1 MRTRVSVLTI
11 LLAVIMAIALLA
23 PGAAQA
29 VGTVAGTT
37 ISNDA
42 TVDYEVGGVAQ
53 TQITSAAI
61 NFTVDAK
68 VDFTV
73 TANTGATNTVTPG
86 GASNVK
92 YLTFDVFNGGNT
104 PLDFDLNWAHV
115 VDDFD
120 QAILKVAVD
129 NSAGAGAYDATDEET
144 FIDELADGA
153 TKKVFVVADTIA
165 GGLTDGWLSG
175 ITLTA
180 TAYFNGT
187 VATLGGAAGNCDDS
201 IAIDIDAAGDNNDGC
216 NSMDWLLT
224 DAGADGDEADSDN
237 FLVSTASLTI
247 TKTSALLSDPI
258 NGTTNPIA
266 IPGATI
272 SFTIQVD
279 NGAGGAIATEITIT
293 DAMPANMTYT
303 SDGITVINSNG
314 AAGGTFGLSNA
325 QAGCPEV
332 GNACG
337 WYDGTDTVVVNGITL
352 DAGERTQM
360 IFNASID

>member
-29 VGTVAGTT
+29 VATEAGTT

-53 TQITSAAI
+53 TQITSATI

-92 YLTFDVFNGGNT
+92 YLTFDVFNNGNVGLDFSLATVYNGGNFNQPIVET
-104 PLDFDLNWAHV
+104 V
-115 VDDFD
+115 VDTD
-120 QAILKVAVD
+120 AS
-129 NSAGAGAYDATDEET
+129 NAYEDVNDSDT
-144 FIDELADGA
+144 FIDELAPGA
-153 TKKVFVVADTIA
+153 TIKVFVVASNIA
-165 GGLTDGWLSG
+165 AGLTDGWLSNH
-175 ITLTA
+175 TLTA

-187 VATLGGAAGNCDDS
+187 AATLGGAAGNCDES
-201 IAIDIDAAGDNNDGC
+201 IATDIDAAGDNNDGC
-216 NSMDWLLT
+216 NTMDWLLT
-224 DAGADGDEADSDN
+224 DAGSDGDEADSDN

-258 NGTTNPIA
+258 NGITNPIA

-314 AAGGTFGLSNA
+314 AAGGTFALSNA
-325 QAGCPEV
+325 QGGCPEV
-332 GNACG
+332 GDACG